1 MSGNEEPNYL
11 GMSDED
17 FSKLPLPDDA
27 PADNLDEDS
36 SLPVSEEVDDQELD
50 EESTPD
56 FDAEAEQ
63 EEEPTDE
70 DQPFEGEAED
80 DEQSTEDAPEE
91 EEESDDQKEEESEQD
106 DSKDSEAQKQLD
118 ELYAPFQANGREMK
132 ISNVAEARQLMQMGA
147 NYNKKMAAIKPFMRT
162 GRMLE
167 NNGLLDEDKL
177 SFLIDLHNK
186 EPKAI
191 SKLLADSKIDPM
203 DIDLDDGVGYT
214 PNKSHAVS
222 DSEVELSEVINEL
235 KGSDGFDKTLDVVT
249 DSWDKKSQQIVVENP
264 HLMRV
269 IHDHVSTGVYDQITD
284 IVEKERTFGRLSG
297 LSDIEAY
304 RQVSEQLASQVNAK
318 PQEAAHTKEVKNTNT
333 NAKQNPNLNKK
344 KRAAGSP
351 KSAPAPKKASLKD
364 FNPLGMNDED
374 FEKEFSKH
382 F

>member
-1 MSGNEEPNYL
+1 MSGNEESNYL
-11 GMSDED
+11 GMSDEE
-17 FSKLPLPDDA
+17 FSKLPLPDDS
-27 PADNLDEDS
+27 PADTQEEEES
-36 SLPVSEEVDDQELD
+36 SLPATEEVDDQELD

-63 EEEPTDE
+63 EEKDH
-70 DQPFEGEAED
+70 PFQGEVQD
-80 DEQSTEDAPEE
+80 DEQSHEDSSEEEGSDDQEE
-91 EEESDDQKEEESEQD
+91 EEGSEQD
-106 DSKDSEAQKQLD
+106 DSKNSEAQKQLD

-167 NNGLLDEDKL
+167 NNGLLDEEKL

-214 PNKSHAVS
+214 PSKSHAVS
-222 DSEVELSEVINEL
+222 DNEVELSEVINEL
-235 KGSDGFDKTLDVVT
+235 KGSAGFDKTLDVVT

-304 RQVSEQLASQVNAK
+304 RQVSEQLASQVNAR

-351 KSAPAPKKASLKD
+351 KSTPAPKKPSLKD

-382 F
+382 FR